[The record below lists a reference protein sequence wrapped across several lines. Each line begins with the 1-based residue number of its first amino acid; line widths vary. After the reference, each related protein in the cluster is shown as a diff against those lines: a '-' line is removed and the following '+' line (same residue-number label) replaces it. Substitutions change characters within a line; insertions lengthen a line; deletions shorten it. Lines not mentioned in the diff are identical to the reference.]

1 MHWIQHAFKLDWHA
15 EARERIGLYSRM
27 ASWRD
32 VLALFGSTDVVGKPV
47 DIDEGWS
54 VLVVRII
61 LPGVPGSIIVPGSGL

>member
-1 MHWIQHAFKLDWHA
+1 MGENGAVQQN
-15 EARERIGLYSRM
+15 GV
-27 ASWRD
+27 WRD